1 MTFWRNTLLITS
13 YKESHFTLFDKF
25 LQYVKYCDYFYSQFI
40 TYNRFLMGRM
50 LKVGIYALIILLLY
64 FWVTAL
70 MKAGKKTTEKS
81 EPIEEVADTSFVSQ
95 DNTEFTEEE
104 TDFISNEDIV
114 SGKIP
119 YKDVDKTIEA
129 LSENKNLPQKTA
141 PLAKQEKNPE
151 STPAK
156 PTQQKTEQSRPAI
169 KQETPQTITVNTGE
183 EGDYLVIAGSFI
195 LEDNANAMAKKLRAM
210 GYPNAGVVVFSA
222 SEYYSVVA
230 VKHKTQEKA
239 QLSVDALKRKGID
252 CFVKKK
258 S

>member
-1 MTFWRNTLLITS
+1 
-13 YKESHFTLFDKF
+13 
-25 LQYVKYCDYFYSQFI
+25 
-40 TYNRFLMGRM
+40 MGRM

-95 DNTEFTEEE
+95 DSSEFTEEEE

-141 PLAKQEKNPE
+141 PVATQQKKTE